1 MFTANNS
8 LLRIWNPSGIREIFH
23 STGCDH
29 CCTINWKILILVWQC
44 QLFFDKFSRSDVSIF
59 RIMFFI
65 AASKQLRLDTVVP
78 LSQSDFPS
86 TLSHHWQSV
95 RIRIGLVTLLWKNSA
110 SEFQSHT
117 STQPR
122 NKQVTHLLSKIEADN
137 KRDIRYHAWSIILEP
152 CSLNIFWTL
161 LGR

>member
-44 QLFFDKFSRSDVSIF
+44 QLFFDKFSRTDISIF
-59 RIMFFI
+59 RIRFFI
-65 AASKQLRLDTVVP
+65 AASKQLRLETVVP

-86 TLSHHWQSV
+86 TLSHHCQSV
-95 RIRIGLVTLLWKNSA
+95 RIRIGLPHFYGK
-110 SEFQSHT
+110 
-117 STQPR
+117 TQPR
-122 NKQVTHLLSKIEADN
+122 NSKVTLLLSRGTSRSHIYSEKSRLTISV
-137 KRDIRYHAWSIILEP
+137 IYG
-152 CSLNIFWTL
+152 TL
-161 LGR
+161 KELWNQRGKMV